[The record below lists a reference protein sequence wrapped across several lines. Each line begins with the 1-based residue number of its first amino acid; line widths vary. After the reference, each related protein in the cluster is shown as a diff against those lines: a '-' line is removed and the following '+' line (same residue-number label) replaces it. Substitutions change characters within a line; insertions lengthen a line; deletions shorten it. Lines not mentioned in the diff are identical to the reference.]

1 MTSTMIH
8 CWVRTFCA
16 SVCKKCAKYQHNFAH
31 LSAYPRNF
39 MCVCNKGII
48 VDVTIAS
55 QRRSNVSHFT
65 QHIPSL
71 RVFWTAKTRNF
82 RYDLRTWEDQFLQI
96 MYKQIGTILGNSF
109 VIDDNVELFWVTFDQ
124 SVATLSINTL
134 WSGCGMALAQG
145 CLYYCLS
152 SWTWTNVY
160 LRLSHAHRVVP
171 KSTPSLLAE
180 AHVTQEKTSG
190 SGSLLLNTCTSLH

>member
-134 WSGCGMALAQG
+134 WAGGQG
-145 CLYYCLS
+145 PLKGAGSCSRGVWCSLVLS
-152 SWTWTNVY
+152 EP
-160 LRLSHAHRVVP
+160 HF
-171 KSTPSLLAE
+171 
-180 AHVTQEKTSG
+180 
-190 SGSLLLNTCTSLH
+190 